1 MSMMFKK
8 PDPLPSSRFGVELDL
23 DGSNSTDGYFMDCSG
38 INYTQDVIDFC
49 EVTSNQWGNAGKGQ
63 VVRTKL
69 PGNAKS
75 GHLTLRRGLIKSM
88 AIWDWLEIVEQ
99 GNWAKKRK
107 NCSLYFYDNNSTR
120 TVHLELE
127 AAWPISYKIGDV
139 NSNDAQAALEEIEIA
154 FEGFK
159 RIKAG
164 GAKDKA
170 VGAARRAW
178 HG

>member
-1 MSMMFKK
+1 MSMMFKT
-8 PDPLPSSRFGVELDL
+8 PTPLPASRFGVALELA
-23 DGSNSTDGYFMDCSG
+23 GSNSTDGYFLDCSG
-38 INYTQDVIDFC
+38 INYAQDVIDFC
-49 EVTSNQWGNAGKGQ
+49 EVTSNQWGNADKGQ

-88 AIWDWLEIVEQ
+88 AIWDWLEVVEQ
-99 GNWAKKRK
+99 GNWAKKRR
-107 NCSLYFYDNNSTR
+107 NCSLYFYDNDSIC

-139 NSNDAQAALEEIEIA
+139 TSTDAQIALEEIEIA

-164 GAKDKA
+164 GLFDMAT
-170 VGAARRAW
+170 GAAQGAIY
-178 HG
+178 G